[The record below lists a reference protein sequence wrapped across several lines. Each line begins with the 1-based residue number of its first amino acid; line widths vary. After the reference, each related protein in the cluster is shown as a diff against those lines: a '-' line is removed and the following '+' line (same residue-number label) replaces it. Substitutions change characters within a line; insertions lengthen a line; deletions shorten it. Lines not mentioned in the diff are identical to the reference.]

1 MTIEDSVFTCLSLLN
16 TLPHLHSLSLCRG
29 SMSNASMEMICRSSV
44 ASQLTKLSVIYVTS
58 LSLEPYH
65 LIVHSFSRLK
75 SLEIEISFG
84 YVFHPYRPNAS
95 ELRDH
100 IRNIVQWLDE
110 LFSTQCVFADTVETM
125 HLAISNNP
133 SHCLDWTV
141 TENASFA
148 NELFHDHMLKHWHFP
163 FPALQSFTMTW
174 RINHHLMNDLMVRR
188 LLNCTKLHS
197 IELDLWKTES
207 RIQHQVMNIKNR
219 PEVIRQM
226 REGY

>member
-1 MTIEDSVFTCLSLLN
+1 
-16 TLPHLHSLSLCRG
+16 
-29 SMSNASMEMICRSSV
+29 MEMICRSSV
-44 ASQLTKLSVIYVTS
+44 ASQLTKLSLMCVNI
-58 LSLEPYH
+58 LSLEAYH
-65 LIVHSFSRLK
+65 LISHSFPRLQ
-75 SLEIEISFG
+75 SLEIATCSSFNSQQQDDAPVG
-84 YVFHPYRPNAS
+84 
-95 ELRDH
+95 RDH

-174 RINHHLMNDLMVRR
+174 PINHPHMHGLMVRR

-197 IELDLWKTES
+197 IELHLWDNES
-207 RIQHQVMNIKNR
+207 RSQHQVMNIKNR
-219 PEVIRQM
+219 PEMIRQI